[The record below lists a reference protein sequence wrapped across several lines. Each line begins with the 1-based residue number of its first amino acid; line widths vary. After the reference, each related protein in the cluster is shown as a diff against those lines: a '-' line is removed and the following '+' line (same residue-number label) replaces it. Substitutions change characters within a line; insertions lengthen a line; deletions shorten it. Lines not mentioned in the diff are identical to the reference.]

1 MSTKVIDIYNTL
13 NFVSDYNN
21 VGLTAA
27 SNRLTVDS
35 GGLLTIFNTTQ
46 SENSSVGAL
55 VLQNGGLSIN
65 ALTNA
70 TSVSNGGA
78 LTVAGGASIAGDLI
92 VGGSISYSNA
102 AAASSTFAYLT
113 LTATDQSID
122 VANGALVVFGGISVQ
137 TSADATSITSGGALT
152 LAGGLAVYKSLY
164 VGGTSNL
171 QDITSTNITANN
183 VRVTNALATNVTT
196 TTLSATSATIP
207 NLVSTNIT
215 STTAIVTGGL
225 RATGNSNTIGSIFTT
240 GGNVGIGSTP
250 TVGFRT
256 DINGTLRASATS
268 GTLHNFIGNNS
279 SEFILVQN
287 TNASGGSSIRF
298 LNNSGTSQASFGFN
312 NGNSTVFQNGVY
324 LNSIASVPIN
334 IAAGNKTSNPVI
346 FNASDNS
353 VSITATTD
361 AADTSSGALK
371 VSGGVGIV
379 GDLYV
384 GGEVYVNSPMNV
396 TINNTRYSSNS
407 STGAMQLVGGISIDV
422 KDTTN
427 SNATSYTS
435 GGGITLNGGL
445 AVAQD
450 TFLGGVLDVRGG
462 SNNMNPIKL
471 QSIQISSNYNNGAS
485 TVIQSGNATRD
496 SSSYTP
502 IVFSGWNDQANPK
515 LTINSSNVVVPTGS
529 NLIAANSSHTI
540 GNIFTT
546 GGNVGIASTSP
557 SASLH
562 INTSNTFGQLYL
574 GNTVQNRKVVLYD
587 TGNNLNQFY
596 GFGIAFGTLRYQV
609 EHTAASHIFYA
620 ATSATTSNE
629 LLRITGQG
637 NAVIAGSTSTTA
649 VSAANLYNVN
659 QSATNITVGV
669 LNASTGITAAN
680 INFTGELYK
689 NGTLY
694 VSSQWLGTNGNILYY
709 GTTGSGYLVGIGT
722 SNPTNNLD
730 VVGSARI
737 STSVTT
743 GALFST
749 NQTTTNSRIVNLS
762 AGTSN
767 ISNLT
772 AGNINFTGSLSQ
784 NGAPYIGSQWTGTT
798 GTLYYGTAG
807 SSMVGI
813 NTTSPQYT
821 LDVNGTIRATGISII
836 GTTNSLNSTTGQYV
850 YNSMS
855 LTSTENVSS
864 FTQGGGLTV
873 AGGLAVGKS
882 MAVGQSISLGGISND
897 IVGTFSASNN
907 VSTPT
912 AITNLIFP
920 TANIRSFSLNI
931 QIQLLA
937 NSGADNRYA
946 YYTIDGIQ
954 NTSGW
959 AIDDTFIGDVT
970 GINFSIDN
978 TGQIYYTSTN
988 ITNWI
993 SCTLNYKATSY
1004 SISGNYIQPAP
1015 TTSGNFLVTQNLTVQ
1030 GTTDANSASYGSI
1043 VTAGGV
1049 GIGKSVNVGGSV
1061 ILNNVCSTSSG
1072 TFDAANGPVTTQNI
1086 TGLAFATNVY
1096 RSFTTLMSVTVARSA
1111 GGNYNA
1117 QFTIEGIQRDAGWYI
1132 YVSTLGDT
1140 IDITFN
1146 ITAAGQLQY
1155 STSTTHSNWLSTKLN
1170 YQVTAIYVT
1179 GGFNTFTL
1187 PSGTTT
1193 ISEILTITNT
1203 TDSTS
1208 DSTGALIVEG
1218 GMGIQKTLNIGDG
1231 LNTPNV
1237 NLGVSSLFS
1246 GSFIAAN
1253 NISSATNVTGLSFAT
1268 ANIRYFEAKIV
1279 ITITRT
1285 DNSTLD
1291 EIITLRGNNN
1301 DSGWQLFIENIG
1313 DTSGITFTITSG
1325 GQVQYTSTNVAS
1337 FSSSIFRYSAQQYT
1351 KTGTYTS
1358 IPVNTSGSYIMS
1370 SGQFTTTTNAVYG
1383 TSVGGLQTLG
1393 GMTIEKDLVVK
1404 GIINAQSSTSA
1415 NVTINTD
1422 SLWGNIELYGTS
1434 GGYIDFKNTS
1444 GDNFDAR
1451 IKNIGSNNSLGFFMD
1466 TGETT
1471 GMSLTSSGTLLISGD
1486 IGAFASI
1493 SDRTLKTNITNIS
1506 PDTALDTIKTLRP
1519 VTFNWKDDIF
1529 NVSRRGE
1536 FDSGFIA
1543 QEVEEVIPHAV
1554 GEYNTID
1561 YQNTYKNMRHE
1572 RIIPYL
1578 VGSIQKLE
1586 GIITELKDRIEFL
1599 ESK

>member
-152 LAGGLAVYKSLY
+152 LAGGLAVYKDIY

-171 QDITSTNITANN
+171 QGIVGTNITANN
-183 VRVTNALATNVTT
+183 VNVTNALATNVTT

-215 STTAIVTGGL
+215 STTVIVTGGL

-250 TVGFRT
+250 TAGFRT

-268 GTLHNFIGNNS
+268 GTLHNFIGNNA

-312 NGNSTVFQNGVY
+312 NGNSNLFQNGVY
-324 LNSIASVPIN
+324 LSSIASVPIN

-361 AADTSSGALK
+361 ASDTSSGALK

-450 TFLGGVLDVRGG
+450 TFLGGVLDIRGG

-471 QSIQISSNYNNGAS
+471 QSLQISSNYNNGAS

-496 SSSYTP
+496 TTSFTP
-502 IVFSGWNDQANPK
+502 IAFSGWNDQANPK
-515 LTINSSNVVVPTGS
+515 LTINSSNVTIATGS
-529 NLIAANSSHTI
+529 NLIAANNSHTI

-546 GGNVGIASTSP
+546 GGNVGIATTSP
-557 SASLH
+557 RAVLDFNNSS
-562 INTSNTFGQLYL
+562 TNTFGQLYL
-574 GNTVQNRKVVLYD
+574 GNAVQNRKLVLYD
-587 TGNNLNQFY
+587 TGSNSHQFY
-596 GFGIAFGTLRYQV
+596 GLGIAFGTLRYQV
-609 EHTAASHIFYA
+609 EHTAANHIFYA
-620 ATSATTSNE
+620 ASSTTNSDE
-629 LLRITGQG
+629 LMRITGQG
-637 NAVIAGSTSTTA
+637 NVVIAGSTSTTA
-649 VSAANLYNVN
+649 VSAANLYNLN
-659 QSATNITVGV
+659 QLATNITVGV

-749 NQTTTNSRIVNLS
+749 NQTTTNGVFTNLS

-767 ISNLT
+767 INNLT

-813 NTTSPQYT
+813 NTTSPEYT
-821 LDVNGTIRATGISII
+821 LDVNGIIRATGISIS

-850 YNSMS
+850 YSTMS
-855 LTSTENVSS
+855 LMSTENVSS
-864 FTQGGGLTV
+864 FTQGGALTV
-873 AGGLAVGKS
+873 AGGVAVGKS

-897 IVGTFSASNN
+897 IVGTFAASNN

-912 AITNLIFP
+912 AVTGLFFP
-920 TANIRSFSLNI
+920 TANIRSFSVNI

-988 ITNWI
+988 IANWI
-993 SCTLNYKATSY
+993 SCTFSYKSTSY
-1004 SISGNYIQPAP
+1004 SISGNYLQPAP

-1086 TGLAFATNVY
+1086 TGLAFATNIY
-1096 RSFTTLMSVTVARSA
+1096 RSFTILMSVTVARSS

-1146 ITAAGQLQY
+1146 ITTAGQLQY
-1155 STSTTHSNWLSTKLN
+1155 STSTTYSNWTSTKLN

-1187 PSGTTT
+1187 PSGITT

-1218 GMGIQKTLNIGDG
+1218 GMGIQKTLTIGDG

-1268 ANIRYFEAKIV
+1268 ADIRYFEAKVV
-1279 ITITRT
+1279 ITITKT
-1285 DNSTLD
+1285 DTTTLD

-1313 DTSGITFTITSG
+1313 DTSGVTFTITSS
-1325 GQVQYTSTNVAS
+1325 GQIQYTSTNVAS

-1358 IPVNTSGSYIMS
+1358 IPANTSGSYIMES
-1370 SGQFTTTTNAVYG
+1370 VQVTSTENAVSG
-1383 TSVGGLQTLG
+1383 TSVGALQTLG
-1393 GMTIEKDLVVK
+1393 GMTVEKDLVV
-1404 GIINAQSSTSA
+1404 N
-1415 NVTINTD
+1415 
-1422 SLWGNIELYGTS
+1422 GNIYGLPQ
-1434 GGYIDFKNTS
+1434 I
-1444 GDNFDAR
+1444 A
-1451 IKNIGSNNSLGFFMD
+1451 IIEEQLSNGTNS
-1466 TGETT
+1466 TYSTT
-1471 GMSLTSSGTLLISGD
+1471 GSYITRTLNTVVSNTVTGLSLTSNQITLPAGTYRVDVLAPGYDCIRTKARLRNITDSSTIAVGTSAVANAGTSLVYSQINRIFTITSTKVIEVQQYFQSTSSQNGGIATSSGD
-1486 IGAFASI
+1486 
-1493 SDRTLKTNITNIS
+1493 
-1506 PDTALDTIKTLRP
+1506 
-1519 VTFNWKDDIF
+1519 V
-1529 NVSRRGE
+1529 
-1536 FDSGFIA
+1536 
-1543 QEVEEVIPHAV
+1543 EVYA
-1554 GEYNTID
+1554 
-1561 YQNTYKNMRHE
+1561 
-1572 RIIPYL
+1572 RII
-1578 VGSIQKLE
+1578 ITKL
-1586 GIITELKDRIEFL
+1586 L
-1599 ESK
+1599 

>member
-46 SENSSVGAL
+46 SQNSSVGAL

-122 VANGALVVFGGISVQ
+122 IANGALVVFGGISVQ

-152 LAGGLAVYKSLY
+152 LAGGLAVYSSMY

-171 QDITSTNITANN
+171 QDVI
-183 VRVTNALATNVTT
+183 ATNVTVDNVSVSDIVATNITT
-196 TTLSATSATIP
+196 TTLSATSSTIP
-207 NLVSTNIT
+207 NFVATNIT
-215 STTAIVTGGL
+215 STTAIITGGL
-225 RATGNSNTIGSIFTT
+225 RATGTSNTLGSIFTT
-240 GGNVGIGSTP
+240 GGNVGLGTTSP
-250 TVGFRT
+250 SAGFRL
-256 DINGTLRASATS
+256 DINGTLRANATS
-268 GTLHNFIGNNS
+268 GTFHDIIGNNT
-279 SEFILVQN
+279 SEVIEIQN
-287 TNASGGSSIRF
+287 TNASGGSTVRF

-312 NGNSTVFQNGVY
+312 NANANVFQNSVY
-324 LNSIASVPIN
+324 LRSIASVPIN

-361 AADTSSGALK
+361 ASDTSTGALK

-427 SNATSYTS
+427 SNATSYTA

-450 TFLGGVLDVRGG
+450 TFLGGILDIRGG
-462 SNNMNPIKL
+462 SNNMNPIRL
-471 QSIQISSNYNNGAS
+471 QSLQISSNYNNGAS

-496 SSSYTP
+496 ATSFTP
-502 IVFSGWNDQANPK
+502 IAFSGWNDQANPK
-515 LTINSSNVVVPTGS
+515 LTINSSNVTIPTGS
-529 NLIAANSSHTI
+529 NLIAGANSHTI

-546 GGNVGIASTSP
+546 GGNVGIETTAP
-557 SASLH
+557 SASLE

-574 GNTVQNRKVVLYD
+574 GDSVQNRKLVLWQSG
-587 TGNNLNQFY
+587 GNTHQFY
-596 GFGIAFGTLRYQV
+596 GFGVNSSILRYQIFN
-609 EHTAASHIFYA
+609 TGDAHIFYA
-620 ATSATTSNE
+620 GAGASSSNE
-629 LLRITGQG
+629 LMRITGLG
-637 NAVIAGSTSTTA
+637 NVVIAGSTSTTA
-649 VSAANLYNVN
+649 VSAANFYG
-659 QSATNITVGV
+659 TNMTVGV

-722 SNPTNNLD
+722 SNPTFNLD
-730 VVGSARI
+730 VAGTTRI
-737 STSVTT
+737 TTSLTT
-743 GALFST
+743 GRLLST
-749 NQTTTNSRIVNLS
+749 NQTTTNGVFTNLS
-762 AGTSN
+762 SGIAN

-772 AGNINFTGSLSQ
+772 AGNINFTGNLSQ
-784 NGAPYIGSQWTGTT
+784 NGAPYIGSQWSGTT

-813 NTTSPQYT
+813 NTTNPEYT
-821 LDVNGTIRATGISII
+821 LDVNGIIRATGISIL

-850 YNSMS
+850 YTSMS

-864 FTQGGGLTV
+864 FTQGGALTV
-873 AGGLAVGKS
+873 AGGVAVGKS

-897 IVGTFSASNN
+897 IAATFAASNN

-912 AITNLIFP
+912 AITGLIFP
-920 TANIRSFSLNI
+920 TANIRAFSLNI

-937 NSGADNRYA
+937 GSGSNNLYA

-970 GINFSIDN
+970 GLSFSIDN

-988 ITNWI
+988 VANWI
-993 SCTLNYKATSY
+993 SCTLSYKATSY

-1015 TTSGNFLVTQNLTVQ
+1015 ATSGNFLVTQNLTIQ
-1030 GTTDANSASYGSI
+1030 GTTDANSASYGSV
-1043 VTAGGV
+1043 VTAGGIGV
-1049 GIGKSVNVGGSV
+1049 GKSVNVGGSV
-1061 ILNNVCSTSSG
+1061 ILNNVCTTSSG
-1072 TFDAANGPVTTQNI
+1072 TFDAANGPVTLSNI
-1086 TGLAFATNVY
+1086 TGLTFSTTVY
-1096 RSFTTLMSVTVARSA
+1096 RSFSILMSVSVTRSS

-1132 YVSTLGDT
+1132 YVSSLGDT

-1187 PSGTTT
+1187 PGGTTDIT
-1193 ISEILTITNT
+1193 QALSISNSTAS
-1203 TDSTS
+1203 DSN
-1208 DSTGALIVEG
+1208 STGALIVDG
-1218 GMGIQKTLNIGDG
+1218 GVGIAGTVNVGTG

-1237 NLGVSSLFS
+1237 NLGISSMFS

-1253 NISSATNVTGLSFAT
+1253 NVSSATNVTGLSFTT
-1268 ANIRYFEAKIV
+1268 ADIRYFEAKVV
-1279 ITITRT
+1279 ITITKT
-1285 DNSTLD
+1285 DTTTLD
-1291 EIITLRGNNN
+1291 EIISLRGNNN
-1301 DSGWQLFIENIG
+1301 DSGWQLFTENIG
-1313 DTSGITFTITSG
+1313 DTSGVVFTITSG

-1351 KTGTYTS
+1351 KTGTYS
-1358 IPVNTSGSYIMS
+1358 AVSSGTSGSYLMDSIQVTS
-1370 SGQFTTTTNAVYG
+1370 TQNAVYG
-1383 TSVGGLQTLG
+1383 SNVGAIHALG
-1393 GMTIEKDLVVK
+1393 GITVEKDAIIRGKTYTYTYSVVVPNNTTSSSITLSVESGAYLYTITRNDRNYAWNLS
-1404 GIINAQSSTSA
+1404 GILYINSLNNNAYNST
-1415 NVTINTD
+1415 
-1422 SLWGNIELYGTS
+1422 
-1434 GGYIDFKNTS
+1434 
-1444 GDNFDAR
+1444 
-1451 IKNIGSNNSLGFFMD
+1451 IGS
-1466 TGETT
+1466 
-1471 GMSLTSSGTLLISGD
+1471 SSGMAFISC
-1486 IGAFASI
+1486 
-1493 SDRTLKTNITNIS
+1493 TTTNF
-1506 PDTALDTIKTLRP
+1506 
-1519 VTFNWKDDIF
+1519 TFNP
-1529 NVSRRGE
+1529 N
-1536 FDSGFIA
+1536 SGIY
-1543 QEVEEVIPHAV
+1543 
-1554 GEYNTID
+1554 GD
-1561 YQNTYKNMRHE
+1561 TYIMTLTK
-1572 RIIPYL
+1572 I
-1578 VGSIQKLE
+1578 V
-1586 GIITELKDRIEFL
+1586 
-1599 ESK
+1599 

>member
-46 SENSSVGAL
+46 SQNSSVGAL

-122 VANGALVVFGGISVQ
+122 IANGALVVFGGISVQ

-152 LAGGLAVYKSLY
+152 LAGGLAVYSSMY
-164 VGGTSNL
+164 IGGTSNL
-171 QDITSTNITANN
+171 QDVI
-183 VRVTNALATNVTT
+183 ATNVTVDNVSVSDIVATNITT
-196 TTLSATSATIP
+196 TTLSATSSTIP
-207 NLVSTNIT
+207 NFVATNIT
-215 STTAIVTGGL
+215 STTAIITGGL
-225 RATGNSNTIGSIFTT
+225 RATGTSNTIGSIFTT
-240 GGNVGIGSTP
+240 GGNVGLGTTSP
-250 TVGFRT
+250 SAGFRL
-256 DINGTLRASATS
+256 DINGTLRANATS
-268 GTLHNFIGNNS
+268 GTFHDIIGNNT
-279 SEFILVQN
+279 SEVIEIQN
-287 TNASGGSSIRF
+287 TNASGGSTVRF

-312 NGNSTVFQNGVY
+312 NANANVFQNSVY
-324 LNSIASVPIN
+324 LRSIASVPIN

-361 AADTSSGALK
+361 ASDTSTGALK

-427 SNATSYTS
+427 SNATSYTA

-450 TFLGGVLDVRGG
+450 TFLGGILDIRGG
-462 SNNMNPIKL
+462 SNNMNPIRL
-471 QSIQISSNYNNGAS
+471 QSLQISSNYNNGAS

-496 SSSYTP
+496 ATSFTP
-502 IVFSGWNDQANPK
+502 IAFSGWNDQANPK
-515 LTINSSNVVVPTGS
+515 LTINSSNVTIPTGS
-529 NLIAANSSHTI
+529 NLIAANNAHTV

-546 GGNVGIASTSP
+546 GGNVGINTTAP
-557 SASLH
+557 RASLDF
-562 INTSNTFGQLYL
+562 NNVSNTFGQLYL
-574 GNTVQNRKVVLYD
+574 GTSVQNRKLILWD
-587 TGNNLNQFY
+587 NTGGNVNQFI
-596 GFGIAFGTLRYQV
+596 GFGINVNVLRYQLNDP
-609 EHTAASHIFYA
+609 SDNHIFYA
-620 ATSATTSNE
+620 ASGPTTSNE
-629 LLRITGQG
+629 LMRITGLG
-637 NAVIAGSTSTTA
+637 NVVIAGSTSTTA
-649 VSAANLYNVN
+649 ISAANFYG
-659 QSATNITVGV
+659 TNMTVGV

-722 SNPTNNLD
+722 SNPTFNLD
-730 VVGSARI
+730 VAGTTRI
-737 STSVTT
+737 TTSLTT
-743 GALFST
+743 GALYST
-749 NQTTTNSRIVNLS
+749 NQTSTNGVFTNLS
-762 AGTSN
+762 AGTVN
-767 ISNLT
+767 LNNLT
-772 AGNINFTGSLSQ
+772 AGNINFTGTLSQ
-784 NGAPYIGSQWTGTT
+784 NGSPYIGSQWTGTS

-807 SSMVGI
+807 SSLVGI
-813 NTTSPQYT
+813 NTTSPQVT
-821 LDVNGTIRATGISII
+821 LDVNGTIRATGISIT
-836 GTTNSLNSTTGQYV
+836 GTVNSLNSTTGQYV
-850 YNSMS
+850 YTSMS

-864 FTQGGGLTV
+864 FTQGGALTV
-873 AGGLAVGKS
+873 AGGVAVGKS

-897 IVGTFSASNN
+897 IAATFAASNN

-912 AITNLIFP
+912 AITGLIFP
-920 TANIRSFSLNI
+920 TANIRAFSLNI

-937 NSGADNRYA
+937 GSGSNNLYA

-970 GINFSIDN
+970 GLSFSIDN

-988 ITNWI
+988 VANWI
-993 SCTLNYKATSY
+993 SCTLSYKATSY

-1015 TTSGNFLVTQNLTVQ
+1015 ATSGNFLVTQNLTIQ
-1030 GTTDANSASYGSI
+1030 GTTDANSASYGSV
-1043 VTAGGV
+1043 VTAGGIGV
-1049 GIGKSVNVGGSV
+1049 GKSVNVGGSV
-1061 ILNNVCSTSSG
+1061 ILNNVCTTSSG
-1072 TFDAANGPVTTQNI
+1072 TFDAANGPVALSNI
-1086 TGLAFATNVY
+1086 TGLTFSTTVY
-1096 RSFTTLMSVTVARSA
+1096 RSFSILMSVSVTRSS

-1132 YVSTLGDT
+1132 YVSSLGDT

-1187 PSGTTT
+1187 PGGTTDIT
-1193 ISEILTITNT
+1193 QALSISNSTAS
-1203 TDSTS
+1203 DSN
-1208 DSTGALIVEG
+1208 STGALIVDG
-1218 GMGIQKTLNIGDG
+1218 GVGIAGTVNIGTG

-1237 NLGVSSLFS
+1237 NLGISSMFS

-1253 NISSATNVTGLSFAT
+1253 NVSSATNVTGLSFPTAT
-1268 ANIRYFEAKIV
+1268 TSYFEAKVV
-1279 ITITRT
+1279 ITITKT
-1285 DNSTLD
+1285 DTTTLD
-1291 EIITLRGNNN
+1291 EIVSLRGNNN
-1301 DSGWQLFIENIG
+1301 DAGWQLFTENIG
-1313 DTSGITFTITSG
+1313 DTSGVVFTITSG
-1325 GQVQYTSTNVAS
+1325 GQIQYTSTNVTS
-1337 FSSSIFRYSAQQYT
+1337 FSSSIFRYSAQQYS
-1351 KTGTYTS
+1351 KTGVYSAVSSGTA
-1358 IPVNTSGSYIMS
+1358 GSYIMDS
-1370 SGQFTTTTNAVYG
+1370 IQVTSTQNAVYG
-1383 TSVGGLQTLG
+1383 SNVGAVQALG
-1393 GMTIEKDLVVK
+1393 GVTVDKDLVVK
-1404 GIINAQSSTSA
+1404 G
-1415 NVTINTD
+1415 
-1422 SLWGNIELYGTS
+1422 NIYGLPQ
-1434 GGYIDFKNTS
+1434 IAIFEEQL
-1444 GDNFDAR
+1444 
-1451 IKNIGSNNSLGFFMD
+1451 SNGTASVYS
-1466 TGETT
+1466 TT
-1471 GMSLTSSGTLLISGD
+1471 GSYVTRVLNTVVSNTISGVSLTSNQITLPSGTYKIDVLAPGYDCARTKARLRNITDSSTIALGTNGYVATGTASTYSHINTIFNISSTKVVEVQQYFQSNVSNQNGGVATSSGD
-1486 IGAFASI
+1486 VEVYARIV
-1493 SDRTLKTNITNIS
+1493 IT
-1506 PDTALDTIKTLRP
+1506 
-1519 VTFNWKDDIF
+1519 
-1529 NVSRRGE
+1529 
-1536 FDSGFIA
+1536 
-1543 QEVEEVIPHAV
+1543 
-1554 GEYNTID
+1554 
-1561 YQNTYKNMRHE
+1561 
-1572 RIIPYL
+1572 
-1578 VGSIQKLE
+1578 KL
-1586 GIITELKDRIEFL
+1586 L
-1599 ESK
+1599 